1 MQYSGLSLI
10 GSTGFGR
17 QAKVA
22 MRSDDSSAPGAA
34 EWERSLALAE
44 TARASLLANGLPPTP
59 RNYEL
64 WYTYALKNNS
74 ALNRDIGKLLA
85 AGSPPAESD
94 LETLYE
100 THFGVG
106 RMLGRMQA
114 IGSGLG
120 GRLGDVVGI
129 VSAALGSASDYGDSL
144 DLAERKLATS
154 DDPAA
159 VLAVVKAVAA
169 ATLRMR
175 EQGLGL
181 KARLEGAT
189 REIAELQQGLQ
200 AIRMESRRDALT
212 ELGNR
217 KHFDEALI
225 EAIRGAKGRSEPLSL
240 LMIDIDHFKSFND
253 TYGHITGDQ
262 VLRLVA
268 MSLRQNLK
276 GHDVAARYG
285 GEEFAILLPNTALD
299 AAVTVADLLRR
310 TVMAR
315 ELKKKSTGEVIGRI
329 TISVGVA
336 SLLAYDSGE
345 TLLERADTYL
355 YAAKRSGR
363 NRVVGADQFRDCAVK
378 VA

>member
-1 MQYSGLSLI
+1 MESN
-10 GSTGFGR
+10 
-17 QAKVA
+17 
-22 MRSDDSSAPGAA
+22 DSSVPGAD
-34 EWERSLALAE
+34 ECERSLALAE
-44 TARASLLANGLPPTP
+44 TARSCLLANGLPPTP

-64 WYTYALKNNS
+64 WYTYALKSNR
-74 ALNRDIGKLLA
+74 ALNRDIDALLA
-85 AGSPPAESD
+85 AGRAPAESD

-100 THFGVG
+100 THFGMG

-114 IGSGLG
+114 IGSGLS

-129 VSAALGSASDYGDSL
+129 ISAALRSASNYGDCL
-144 DLAERKLATS
+144 DLAERKLAMSGDGT
-154 DDPAA
+154 A
-159 VLAVVKAVAA
+159 VLAVVKALAA
-169 ATLRMR
+169 ATLEMR
-175 EQGLGL
+175 EEGLNL
-181 KARLEGAT
+181 KARLDGAT
-189 REIAELQQGLQ
+189 REIGELQQGLQ

-225 EAIRGAKGRSEPLSL
+225 EAVRAARDRNEPLAL

-253 TYGHITGDQ
+253 TYGHMTGDQ

-276 GHDVAARYG
+276 GQYVATRYG
-285 GEEFAILLPNTALD
+285 GEEFAILLPNTGPE
-299 AAVTVADLLRR
+299 AAVAVADLLRR
-310 TVMAR
+310 SVMAR
-315 ELKKKSTGEVIGRI
+315 ELKKKSTSEVIGRI

-336 SLLAYDSGE
+336 TLLAYDTGE

-355 YAAKRSGR
+355 YVAKRSGR
-363 NRVVGADQFRDCAVK
+363 NRVVGAERFRDSAAK

>member
-1 MQYSGLSLI
+1 MESNDGRVSG
-10 GSTGFGR
+10 
-17 QAKVA
+17 A
-22 MRSDDSSAPGAA
+22 D
-34 EWERSLALAE
+34 ECERSLALAGA
-44 TARASLLANGLPPTP
+44 ARACLLANGLPPTP

-64 WYTYALKNNS
+64 WYTYALKNNP
-74 ALNRDIGKLLA
+74 ALNRDIDALLA

-94 LETLYE
+94 LEALYE
-100 THFGVG
+100 THFGIG
-106 RMLGRMQA
+106 RMLGRMQT
-114 IGSGLG
+114 IGSGLS

-159 VLAVVKAVAA
+159 VLAVVKALAA

-217 KHFDEALI
+217 KHFDEAVL
-225 EAIRGAKGRSEPLSL
+225 AARDRGEPLSL

-276 GHDVAARYG
+276 GQYVAARYG
-285 GEEFAILLPNTALD
+285 GEEFAILLPKTALE
-299 AAVTVADLLRR
+299 AAMDVADQLRR